1 MARYNNELDDDRE
14 RYLRHDRYAR
24 ERPWNYNDP
33 YERRSRSYDDYPRER
48 FSRGRYGER
57 ADYDVDEPRYSG
69 YPEGRGLPEL
79 ELGVPTWVASV
90 EPLLEAWQALG
101 ARVSVQPCTAN
112 HPMARDTHLTI
123 SAWKADFPD
132 PDGFFRGLNQ
142 GGGWPFYRDDEIAAL
157 LDDAR
162 SVRDQTER
170 IRLYQ
175 EIDRL
180 WVTERTTI
188 LPLAYGRRIILR
200 RPWVQGVW
208 ASPLSRPHYERVVV
222 EREPAD
228 TEEPAGQ
235 LEIGGVPGH

>member
-1 MARYNNELDDDRE
+1 MRKAFALAVDRE
-14 RYLRHDRYAR
+14 RAGAALMPLARAATGGAIPPSIPGHTPGLCPEADLEKARALLREA
-24 ERPWNYNDP
+24 
-33 YERRSRSYDDYPRER
+33 
-48 FSRGRYGER
+48 
-57 ADYDVDEPRYSG
+57 G

-162 SVRDQTER
+162 SVRDQAER

-175 EIDRL
+175 EIDRI

-188 LPLAYGRRIILR
+188 LPLAYGRRIMLR
-200 RPWVQGVW
+200 RPWVHGVW
-208 ASPLSRPHYERVVV
+208 ASPLSRPHYEQVVV

-228 TEEPAGQ
+228 EAVAPVEV
-235 LEIGGVPGH
+235 GGVPGH